1 MYYRYE
7 HYGSMEMG
15 LNKEFR
21 MHNNYLYLQTRS
33 KLMVEM
39 RLRLLIYDIYESVA
53 EKKLDSKE
61 RLEYL

>member
-1 MYYRYE
+1 
-7 HYGSMEMG
+7 MEMG

-39 RLRLLIYDIYESVA
+39 RLRLLIYDIYEIVA